1 MRLLLTVLVVLLL
14 LLQFPLWSGDG
25 GLPEV
30 WDLRERIAEQEAA
43 NRELQARNDAL
54 EAEVDNLREGLD
66 AIEERAR
73 NELGLVG
80 EGEIFF
86 QVIEL
91 ERSRAEDERSGPDEA
106 GGSPDE

>member
-1 MRLLLTVLVVLLL
+1 MRLLLTVLVLLLL

-30 WDLRERIAEQEAA
+30 WELRERIAEQEAA

-80 EGEIFF
+80 DGEIFF

-91 ERSRAEDERSGPDEA
+91 EPPREEGDGTGPNEA
-106 GGSPDE
+106 GGSPDD

>member
-1 MRLLLTVLVVLLL
+1 MRLLLTVLVLLLL

-30 WDLRERIAEQEAA
+30 WALRERIAEQEAA

-91 ERSRAEDERSGPDEA
+91 ERSREDALGAGTEEDDGASDE
-106 GGSPDE
+106 

>member
-30 WDLRERIAEQEAA
+30 WSLRDRIAEQEAE

-54 EAEVDNLREGLD
+54 EAEVNNLREGLD

-80 EGEIFF
+80 EDEIFF

-91 ERSRAEDERSGPDEA
+91 ERSLEESEPPVNADETPDE
-106 GGSPDE
+106 